1 MSYRIKELFEGRQ
14 LTGCDSADLIVRD
27 ISEQTKSFTICASS
41 DRPDRSKDVVIQEGL
56 SWTSWLKNPVVP
68 WGHQY
73 QNIPVAKGSGSP
85 WIEKEGDISKT
96 FVRMTMGS
104 HDEATKI
111 FNAIREG
118 LIRSASIGFISRQ
131 SEKIEI
137 SSDDEDEH
145 PFQNPRKYVRADI
158 LEVSLVTLPMNSDA
172 TMSLKAMVN
181 NGQLPPFVIESYD
194 SLSPEAEF
202 ELDSIAREHR
212 LDAALE
218 SLNGDLEDDL
228 DDDDLGDVSRAELEA
243 LVKLAIRQV
252 LGRLD

>member
-104 HDEATKI
+104 HEEGVKI
-111 FNAIREG
+111 FTAIKEG

-145 PFQNPRKYVRADI
+145 PFQNPTKYLRAEI

-172 TMSLKAMVN
+172 TMSLKAMVS
-181 NGQLPPFVIESYD
+181 NGLLPSYVMD
-194 SLSPEAEF
+194 GLDNLSEEAEF
-202 ELDSIAREHR
+202 ELEQIAREHQ
-212 LDAALE
+212 LDKVLKALD
-218 SLNGDLEDDL
+218 GADDF

-243 LVKLAIRQV
+243 LIKVAVRSA

>member
-1 MSYRIKELFEGRQ
+1 MSYKIKELFNGQQ
-14 LTGCDSADLIVRD
+14 LTGFDSVDAVVRD
-27 ISEQTKSFTICASS
+27 ISEQTKSFTICCSS
-41 DRPDRSKDVVIQEGL
+41 SRADRAKDVVVQEGL
-56 SWTSWLKNPVVP
+56 DWSSWMRNPVVP
-68 WGHQY
+68 WAHCY
-73 QNIPVAKGSGSP
+73 QNLPVAKGSGSP

-104 HDEATKI
+104 HEEGVKI
-111 FNAIREG
+111 FNAIKEG

-145 PFQNPRKYVRADI
+145 PFQSPRKYVRADI
-158 LEVSLVTLPMNSDA
+158 LEVSLVTLPMNPDA
-172 TMSLKAMVN
+172 TMSLKAMVS
-181 NGQLPPFVIESYD
+181 NGLLPSYVMD
-194 SLSPEAEF
+194 GLDNLSAEAEF

-228 DDDDLGDVSRAELEA
+228 DDEDLEGVSKAELSA
-243 LVKLAIRQV
+243 LIKVAVRSA